1 MEGSRE
7 KEQRKMVLYAGPRIG
22 LEGEGHEKLAT
33 APSLTLLSPFHALLS
48 RLYPVVPGN
57 SRVPDKDIC
66 VGDYIIPKNVSR
78 ANGPPLLSHPS
89 PSWDWFSSQ
98 ILPISPSNPL
108 LGLNVSLGCN
118 GAVEKSFQK

>member
-57 SRVPDKDIC
+57 SRVPDKTF
-66 VGDYIIPKNVSR
+66 VWVTTLSPKM
-78 ANGPPLLSHPS
+78 
-89 PSWDWFSSQ
+89 
-98 ILPISPSNPL
+98 
-108 LGLNVSLGCN
+108 
-118 GAVEKSFQK
+118 